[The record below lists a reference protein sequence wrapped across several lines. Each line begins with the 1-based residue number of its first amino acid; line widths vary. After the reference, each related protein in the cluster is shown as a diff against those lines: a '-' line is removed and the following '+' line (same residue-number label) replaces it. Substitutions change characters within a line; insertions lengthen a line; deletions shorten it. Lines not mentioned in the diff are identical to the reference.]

1 MRNGPPHGP
10 ASMSRAVHE
19 GLHHET
25 GREEAAASPPSRAV
39 SPPIP
44 RRHVPRDV
52 AAALRAADAPRPGA
66 SLDYRQTAGAV
77 INPRLP
83 PDRRWIRAASP
94 AGAGAPAAPPRRP
107 GPPPPCPAPTPRRA
121 HAVTRSRRS
130 ESLRG
135 GPAMAPPHRPMPA
148 CVSEVT
154 CPAPGD
160 GRSEGSS
167 DYWRILTGSII
178 KYRRRAR

>member
-83 PDRRWIRAASP
+83 PDRRWIRAIACLESIQQAHTVATLLQLRHDTRRHLP
-94 AGAGAPAAPPRRP
+94 EQALLQRRLAGPGLLRPAQHPRHAVRMRLRAAAGQSRCAGARRWRHHT
-107 GPPPPCPAPTPRRA
+107 GPCR
-121 HAVTRSRRS
+121 HV
-130 ESLRG
+130 
-135 GPAMAPPHRPMPA
+135 
-148 CVSEVT
+148 
-154 CPAPGD
+154 
-160 GRSEGSS
+160 
-167 DYWRILTGSII
+167 
-178 KYRRRAR
+178 